1 VEVVAIVSVA
11 ARAIAVALVAM
22 AGVVGLTHWAVRRR
36 YLDPF
41 GAWSRGM
48 RRLSDPI
55 LRPIERRLVR
65 SGGNPQDGALWLL
78 GGAVLAGLLL
88 IGLTRWIL
96 GFVLSLF
103 QLGSAGPMVW
113 IKTIA
118 TWAIAIVMMALLVR
132 VVAQWIGAS
141 PFSRVMRVVTRLTD
155 WILLPIRRRVPGMG
169 PIDISPILA
178 YFALFL
184 LRELVWAL
192 PGGR

>member
-1 VEVVAIVSVA
+1 MEVVAIVSVA

-48 RRLSDPI
+48 RRLSDPV

-65 SGGNPQDGALWLL
+65 SGGNPQDGTLWLL
-78 GGAVLAGLLL
+78 GVAVVAGLLV

-96 GFVLSLF
+96 GFVFSLL
-103 QLGSAGPMVW
+103 QLTSAGPMVW
-113 IKTIA
+113 IKTVA
-118 TWAIAIVMMALLVR
+118 GWAIAIVMMALLVR

-141 PFSRVMRVVTRLTD
+141 PFSRFMQLVTRLTD
-155 WILLPIRRRVPGMG
+155 WIILPIRRRVPALG
-169 PIDISPILA
+169 PIDVSPILA

>member
-1 VEVVAIVSVA
+1 MEVVAIVSVA

-78 GGAVLAGLLL
+78 AAAVIAGLLV
-88 IGLTRWIL
+88 IGLTRWVL
-96 GFVLSLF
+96 GFVFSLF
-103 QLGSAGPMVW
+103 QLASAGPMGWV
-113 IKTIA
+113 KAIA
-118 TWAIAIVMMALLVR
+118 SWAIAVVMIALMVR

-141 PFSRVMRVVTRLTD
+141 PFSRVMRLIARLTD
-155 WILLPIRRRVPGMG
+155 WIILPIRRRVPAFG

-178 YFALFL
+178 YFALFV